1 VADGSLPSTG
11 LATAAPTAAR
21 FCSRWIQT
29 AFLAAPTS
37 ALPRSPPSPLP
48 VPPPLLA
55 CCLSCLPP
63 LLVARPPKA
72 KEDGRTA
79 AKGTSTV
86 GERQA
91 RQGCAGRGGRRR
103 ERERGAGMRLRA
115 LFDLLPSRSP
125 IGCEQV
131 QASPSTGPLAAQIS
145 NERTQGQATVRQ
157 TEGRDSKRMLTRR

>member
-63 LLVARPPKA
+63 LLVARRRQRPK
-72 KEDGRTA
+72 KTEGP
-79 AKGTSTV
+79 
-86 GERQA
+86 RQKA
-91 RQGCAGRGGRRR
+91 QAQWASGRQGRGALAGEEGEGRGRGELACVCALCLTCCLRGPPSDANRFKPARAQGHLPLKFQMSARKARRR
-103 ERERGAGMRLRA
+103 
-115 LFDLLPSRSP
+115 
-125 IGCEQV
+125 
-131 QASPSTGPLAAQIS
+131 
-145 NERTQGQATVRQ
+145 
-157 TEGRDSKRMLTRR
+157 